1 MAHYG
6 RPGGF
11 TPFQYGY
18 TLGPGSEANNGDY
31 AVYNQYAA
39 QQQAAAAAAA
49 VGQSPNNITIQGR
62 MEVRQWWMAS
72 CSRRCHEFS
81 LCCAVQL
88 ECCHAPS

>member
-39 QQQAAAAAAA
+39 QQQAAAQAAA

-62 MEVRQWWMAS
+62 TEVRQ
-72 CSRRCHEFS
+72 
-81 LCCAVQL
+81 
-88 ECCHAPS
+88 

>member
-1 MAHYG
+1 MAHYGG

-18 TLGPGSEANNGDY
+18 TLGPGSEANRGDY

-39 QQQAAAAAAA
+39 AQAAAA

-62 MEVRQWWMAS
+62 TPRIQ
-72 CSRRCHEFS
+72 
-81 LCCAVQL
+81 
-88 ECCHAPS
+88 

>member
-39 QQQAAAAAAA
+39 QQQAAAQAAA

-62 MEVRQWWMAS
+62 KFVSDGWHRVHDVVMNFRY
-72 CSRRCHEFS
+72 
-81 LCCAVQL
+81 AVL
-88 ECCHAPS
+88 SN

>member
-18 TLGPGSEANNGDY
+18 TLGPGNEANNGDY

-39 QQQAAAAAAA
+39 AHAAAAGG

-62 MEVRQWWMAS
+62 DHAFSDVVVR
-72 CSRRCHEFS
+72 FTT
-81 LCCAVQL
+81 LT
-88 ECCHAPS
+88 